1 MSFQKRGEESAARPE
16 TRSVWVWAWLE
27 RLWQDL
33 RYARR
38 MLAKNPGFTM
48 VAVLSLGIG
57 IGANS
62 AMFSLAD
69 ALLLRPLPVLR
80 PSEVVTVASHST
92 NTSFIVDRL
101 GWLSYREY
109 LDYRANSKSFKGL
122 VAFHLDT
129 FGFSPAPDALPHMRM
144 GMLVTGD
151 FFRVMGV
158 EPELGRSFRPDEDQV
173 EGRDAVVVL
182 GHDFWEKEF
191 AADRSMIGRKVR
203 LNGTD
208 FTVIGIAP
216 APFTGMD
223 TIVRPAFFV
232 PVMMWRRIASSSG
245 SNMLEARDQRVFTV
259 KGRLRP
265 GVTMAQAQ
273 AELGVIAK
281 SLERTYPVTNR
292 NQSVVLRTELEARF
306 NQGQENVRLIGL
318 LIGLS
323 LTVLLVACANVA
335 CLLLSRA
342 RVRSREISMRLAIGA
357 GRPRLIRQLLTES
370 LLIALAGGVLGLGVA
385 SVGVA
390 FFNRLTFESDLPV
403 VLSVQLDQR
412 VMLVSLILSL
422 ASTLVFGLTPA
433 VQTTRTDLASAL
445 RTAGADAPGRKR
457 LWGRNLLVVG
467 QVAMSLLLLTVAT
480 LVFQAFRNDMA
491 QGPGFRT
498 DHRLLMSFDPRLI
511 RYTDQQ
517 TKQFFQQVVERAR
530 AVAGVKSAA
539 LTYVTPMDGATLD
552 GATILPEGYRYP
564 PGQENVNLFSNT
576 VDENYFRTLGVPIV
590 RGRGFRTSDTA
601 ATPRVAVVNEE
612 LAKHYW
618 PGQDPIGKRFRLDN
632 QNGPWVEIVG
642 VAKQGKYFWVGEPP
656 SEFLYFPLAQKPE
669 PRMTL
674 VAESFG
680 DPAALATPLREVV
693 RNLDA
698 NQPVYDVR
706 VMEEYFQNRAM
717 AGPNL
722 IIQTVAAIGVMGLVL
737 AMVGLY
743 GLVAY
748 SASRRTREIGI
759 RMAIGAPRGAVLRMV
774 MRQGLVL
781 GLSGVAV
788 GLAASYGIAKVLTR
802 VMAGMDADASAFL
815 LVAPALL
822 VVTMLAAYIPA
833 RRASMVDPMKA
844 LHYD

>member
-1 MSFQKRGEESAARPE
+1 MSFQRRGEESSVWQE

-33 RYARR
+33 RYGRR

-80 PSEVVTVASHST
+80 PGEVVTVGSHST
-92 NTSFIVDRL
+92 NTAFILDRL
-101 GWLSYREY
+101 GWLSYRDY
-109 LDYRANSKSFKGL
+109 LDYRANGKSFNGL

-129 FGFSPAPDALPHMRM
+129 FGFSAAPEALPHMKM

-191 AADRSMIGRKVR
+191 AADRSVIGRKVR

-208 FTVIGIAP
+208 FTVVGIAP

-232 PVMMWRRIASSSG
+232 PVMMWQRIASSSG
-245 SNMLEARDQRVFTV
+245 ANLLEARDQRVFTV
-259 KGRLRP
+259 KGRLKS
-265 GVTMAQAQ
+265 GVTMGQAQ

-281 SLERTYPVTNR
+281 SLERAYPATNR

-306 NQGQENVRLIGL
+306 NQGQENVKLIGM
-318 LIGLS
+318 LIVLS
-323 LTVLLVACANVA
+323 LAVLLVACANVA
-335 CLLLSRA
+335 SLLLSRS
-342 RVRSREISMRLAIGA
+342 RVRSREIAMRLAIGA
-357 GRPRLIRQLLTES
+357 GRLRLVRQLLTES
-370 LLIALAGGVLGLGVA
+370 LLIAIGGGLLGLGVA
-385 SVGVA
+385 NAGVA
-390 FFNRLTFESDLPV
+390 FFNRLTFESDLPI

-412 VMLVSLILSL
+412 VMLVSLVLSL
-422 ASTLVFGLTPA
+422 LSTLAFGLAPA
-433 VQTTRTDLASAL
+433 VQLTRTDLAGAL
-445 RTAGADAPGRKR
+445 RTAGADTPARKR

-467 QVAMSLLLLTVAT
+467 QVAVSLLLLTVAT
-480 LVFQAFRNDMA
+480 LVFRGFRNDMA
-491 QGPGFRT
+491 AGPGFRT
-498 DHRLLMSFDPRLI
+498 DHRLLMSFDPRLV
-511 RYTDQQ
+511 RYTDRQ
-517 TKQFFQQVVERAR
+517 TQQFFRQLVERAR
-530 AVAGVKSAA
+530 AVAGVKSAT
-539 LTYVTPMDGATLD
+539 LTFVTPMDGATLD
-552 GATILPEGYRYP
+552 GATILPEGYHFP
-564 PGQENVNLFSNT
+564 PGTENANLFSNT
-576 VDENYFRTLGVPIV
+576 VDENYFATLGVPIV
-590 RGRGFRTSDTA
+590 RGRGFRASDTA
-601 ATPRVAVVNEE
+601 TTPRVAVVNEE

-618 PGQDPIGKRFRLDN
+618 PGQDPLGKRFRLDN
-632 QNGPWVEIVG
+632 QKGPWVEIVG
-642 VAKQGKYFWVGEPP
+642 VAKQGKYFWLGEPP
-656 SEFLYFPLAQKPE
+656 TEFLYFPMAQNPRF
-669 PRMTL
+669 RMTL

-680 DPAALATPLREVV
+680 DPAALASPLRETV
-693 RNLDA
+693 RSLDA

-717 AGPNL
+717 SGPNL
-722 IIQTVAAIGVMGLVL
+722 LIQTVAAMGLMGLVL

-759 RMAIGAPRGAVLRMV
+759 RMAIGAQRSAVLRMV

-781 GLSGVAV
+781 GLSGVGV
-788 GLAASYGIAKVLTR
+788 GLVASYGAARVLTH
-802 VMAGMDADASAFL
+802 VMEGTETGIFVFL

-822 VVTMLAAYIPA
+822 VLTMFAAYIPA
-833 RRASMVDPMKA
+833 RRASLVDPVKA
-844 LHYD
+844 LHYE

>member
-1 MSFQKRGEESAARPE
+1 MSFQRRGEGSAARLE
-16 TRSVWVWAWLE
+16 ARSVWALAWLE

-33 RYARR
+33 RYGRR
-38 MLAKNPGFTM
+38 MLAKNPGFTL

-69 ALLLRPLPVLR
+69 ALLLRPLPVPR
-80 PSEVVTVASHST
+80 PGEVLTVASHST
-92 NTSFIVDRL
+92 NPSFVLDRL
-101 GWLSYREY
+101 GWLSYRDY
-109 LDYRANSKSFKGL
+109 LDYRANSKSFNGL

-129 FGFSPAPDALPHMRM
+129 FGFSPTADALPHMRM

-191 AADRSMIGRKVR
+191 QADPSVIGRKVR

-208 FTVIGIAP
+208 FTVIGVAP

-223 TIVRPAFFV
+223 TIVRPSFFV
-232 PVMMWRRIASSSG
+232 PAMMWQRITSSSG
-245 SNMLEARDQRVFTV
+245 ANMLEGRDQRVFTV
-259 KGRLRP
+259 KGRLKP
-265 GVTMAQAQ
+265 GVTMVLAQ

-281 SLERTYPVTNR
+281 SLERAYPATNR
-292 NQSVVLRTELEARF
+292 NQTVVLRTELEARF

-323 LTVLLVACANVA
+323 LPVLLVACANVA

-357 GRPRLIRQLLTES
+357 GRLRLIRQLLTES

-390 FFNRLTFESDLPV
+390 FFNRLTFESDLPLV
-403 VLSVQLDQR
+403 VSVQLDQR
-412 VMLVSLILSL
+412 VLLVSLALSL
-422 ASTLVFGLTPA
+422 FSTLAFGLTPA
-433 VQTTRTDLASAL
+433 VQSTRTDLASAL
-445 RTAGADAPGRKR
+445 RTAGADTPGRKR

-480 LVFQAFRNDMA
+480 LVFRAFRNDMA
-491 QGPGFRT
+491 AGPGFRT
-498 DHRLLMSFDPRLI
+498 DHLLLMSFDPRLV
-511 RYTDQQ
+511 RYTDLQ
-517 TKQFFQQVVERAR
+517 TQQFFQQVAERAR
-530 AVAGVKSAA
+530 AVSGVKSAA
-539 LTYVTPMDGATLD
+539 LTFVIPMDGASVD
-552 GATILPEGYRYP
+552 AATILPEGYHFP
-564 PGQENVNLFSNT
+564 PGTENANLFSNT
-576 VDENYFRTLGVPIV
+576 VDENYFGTLGVPIV
-590 RGRGFRTSDTA
+590 RGRGFRRSDTA
-601 ATPRVAVVNEE
+601 KTPRVAVVNEE

-618 PGQDPIGKRFRLDN
+618 PGQDPLGKRFRLDN
-632 QNGPWVEIVG
+632 SNGPWVEIVG
-642 VAKQGKYFWVGEPP
+642 VAKQGKYLWIGEPP
-656 SEFLYFPLAQKPE
+656 TEFLYFPLAQKPE

-674 VAESFG
+674 IAESFG

-693 RNLDA
+693 RRLDS

-717 AGPNL
+717 TGPNL
-722 IIQTVAAIGVMGLVL
+722 IIQTVAAIGMMGLVL

-748 SASRRTREIGI
+748 SAGRRTREIGI
-759 RMAIGAPRGAVLRMV
+759 RMAIGAQRSAVLRMV

-781 GLSGVAV
+781 GLSGVGV
-788 GLAASYGIAKVLTR
+788 GLVASYGVAKVLTN
-802 VMAGMDADASAFL
+802 VMAGMEVDAVAFI
-815 LVAPALL
+815 LVAPTLIG
-822 VVTMLAAYIPA
+822 VTILAAYIPA
-833 RRASMVDPMKA
+833 RRASLVDPMKA
-844 LHYD
+844 LHYE

>member
-1 MSFQKRGEESAARPE
+1 MSIQKREGEPAARQQ
-16 TRSVWVWAWLE
+16 TRSVWAWSWLE
-27 RLWQDL
+27 RLGQDL
-33 RYARR
+33 RYGRR
-38 MLAKNPGFTM
+38 MLAKNPGFTL

-69 ALLLRPLPVLR
+69 ALLLRPLPVPR

-92 NTSFIVDRL
+92 NTNFFLDRL
-101 GWLSYREY
+101 GWLSYRDY
-109 LDYRANSKSFKGL
+109 LDYHTNNKSFEGL

-129 FGFSPAPDALPHMRM
+129 FGFSPAPDALPHMKM
-144 GMLVTGD
+144 GMLVTGG

-191 AADRSMIGRKVR
+191 AADSSVIGRKVR

-208 FTVIGIAP
+208 FTVIGVAP
-216 APFTGMD
+216 AAFTGMD
-223 TIVRPAFFV
+223 TVVRPSFFV
-232 PVMMWRRIASSSG
+232 PVMMWQRIASSS
-245 SNMLEARDQRVFTV
+245 SANMLEGRDQRVFTV
-259 KGRLRP
+259 KGRLKP

-281 SLERTYPVTNR
+281 SLDRAYPATNR

-306 NQGQENVRLIGL
+306 NQGQENVKLIGM

-323 LTVLLVACANVA
+323 LAVLLVACANVA
-335 CLLLSRA
+335 CLLLSRT
-342 RVRSREISMRLAIGA
+342 RVRAREIAMRLAIGA

-370 LLIALAGGVLGLGVA
+370 LLIALAGGALGVA
-385 SVGVA
+385 VASAGVA
-390 FFNRLTFESDLPV
+390 FFNQLKFDSDLPV
-403 VLSVQLDQR
+403 VVSVQLDQR
-412 VMLVSLILSL
+412 VMLVSLALSL
-422 ASTLVFGLTPA
+422 FSTLVFGLTPA
-433 VQTTRTDLASAL
+433 VQTTRTDLASSL
-445 RTAGADAPGRKR
+445 RTAGADTPGRKR

-467 QVAMSLLLLTVAT
+467 QVAVSLMLLTVAT
-480 LVFQAFRNDMA
+480 LVFRAFRNDLA

-498 DHRLLMSFDPRLI
+498 DHLLLMSFDPRLVK
-511 RYTDQQ
+511 YSDQQ
-517 TKQFFQQVVERAR
+517 TQQFLQQVTERAR
-530 AVAGVKSAA
+530 AVAGVKSVA
-539 LTYVTPMDGATLD
+539 LTYVTPMDGSTLD
-552 GATILPEGYRYP
+552 AATILPEGYRFP
-564 PGQENVNLFSNT
+564 PGTENVNLFANT
-576 VDENYFRTLGVPIV
+576 VDENYFGTLGVPIV
-590 RGRGFRTSDTA
+590 RGRGFQTSDTA
-601 ATPRVAVVNEE
+601 KAPRVAAVNEE

-632 QNGPWVEIVG
+632 QKGPWVEIVG
-642 VAKQGKYFWVGEPP
+642 VAKQGKYFWLGEPP

-680 DPAALATPLREVV
+680 DPAALATPLREMV
-693 RNLDA
+693 RGLDA

-706 VMEEYFQNRAM
+706 VMQDYFQNRVMTA
-717 AGPNL
+717 PNL
-722 IIQTVAAIGVMGLVL
+722 IIQSVAAIGLMGLIL

-759 RMAIGAPRGAVLRMV
+759 RMAIGAQRSTVLRMV

-781 GLSGVAV
+781 GLSGVGV
-788 GLAASYGIAKVLTR
+788 GLLASYGVAKVLTN
-802 VMAGMDADASAFL
+802 VMAGMEADVFSFL
-815 LVAPALL
+815 LVAPTLL
-822 VVTMLAAYIPA
+822 VLTMLAAYIPA
-833 RRASMVDPMKA
+833 RRASMVDPVKA
-844 LHYD
+844 LHYE

>member
-1 MSFQKRGEESAARPE
+1 
-16 TRSVWVWAWLE
+16 
-27 RLWQDL
+27 
-33 RYARR
+33 

-80 PSEVVTVASHST
+80 PGEVVTVGSHST
-92 NTSFIVDRL
+92 NTAFILDRL
-101 GWLSYREY
+101 GWLSYRDY
-109 LDYRANSKSFKGL
+109 LDYRANGKSFNGL

-129 FGFSPAPDALPHMRM
+129 FGFSAAPEALPHMKM

-191 AADRSMIGRKVR
+191 AADRSVIGRKVR

-208 FTVIGIAP
+208 FTVVGIAP

-232 PVMMWRRIASSSG
+232 PVMMWQRIASSSG
-245 SNMLEARDQRVFTV
+245 ANLLEARDQRVFTV
-259 KGRLRP
+259 KGRLKS
-265 GVTMAQAQ
+265 GVTMGQAQ

-281 SLERTYPVTNR
+281 SLERAYPATNR

-306 NQGQENVRLIGL
+306 NQGQENVKLIGM
-318 LIGLS
+318 LIVLS
-323 LTVLLVACANVA
+323 LAVLLVACANVA
-335 CLLLSRA
+335 SLLLSRS
-342 RVRSREISMRLAIGA
+342 RVRSREIAMRLAIGA
-357 GRPRLIRQLLTES
+357 GRLRLVRQLLTES
-370 LLIALAGGVLGLGVA
+370 LLIAIGGGLLGLGVA
-385 SVGVA
+385 NAGVA
-390 FFNRLTFESDLPV
+390 FFNRLTFESDLPI

-412 VMLVSLILSL
+412 VMLVSLVLSL
-422 ASTLVFGLTPA
+422 LSTLAFGLAPA
-433 VQTTRTDLASAL
+433 VQLTRTDLAGAL
-445 RTAGADAPGRKR
+445 RTAGADTPARKR

-467 QVAMSLLLLTVAT
+467 QVAVSLLLLTVAT
-480 LVFQAFRNDMA
+480 LVFRGFRNDMA
-491 QGPGFRT
+491 AGPGFRT
-498 DHRLLMSFDPRLI
+498 DHRLLMSFDPRLV
-511 RYTDQQ
+511 RYTDRQ
-517 TKQFFQQVVERAR
+517 TQQFFRQLVERAR
-530 AVAGVKSAA
+530 AVAGVKSAT
-539 LTYVTPMDGATLD
+539 LTFVTPMDGATLD
-552 GATILPEGYRYP
+552 GATILPEGYHFP
-564 PGQENVNLFSNT
+564 PGTENANLFSNT
-576 VDENYFRTLGVPIV
+576 VDENYFATLGVPIV
-590 RGRGFRTSDTA
+590 RGRGFRASDTA
-601 ATPRVAVVNEE
+601 TTPRVAVVNEE

-618 PGQDPIGKRFRLDN
+618 PGQDPLGKRFRLDN
-632 QNGPWVEIVG
+632 QKGPWVEIVG
-642 VAKQGKYFWVGEPP
+642 VAKQGKYFWLGEPP
-656 SEFLYFPLAQKPE
+656 TEFLYFPMAQNPRF
-669 PRMTL
+669 RMTL

-680 DPAALATPLREVV
+680 DPAALASPLRETV
-693 RNLDA
+693 RSLDA

-717 AGPNL
+717 SGPNL
-722 IIQTVAAIGVMGLVL
+722 LIQTVAAMGLMGLVL

-759 RMAIGAPRGAVLRMV
+759 RMAIGAQRSAVLRMV

-781 GLSGVAV
+781 GLSGVGV
-788 GLAASYGIAKVLTR
+788 GLVASYGAARVLTH
-802 VMAGMDADASAFL
+802 VMEGTETGIFVFL

-822 VVTMLAAYIPA
+822 VLTMFAAYIPA
-833 RRASMVDPMKA
+833 RRASLVDPVKA
-844 LHYD
+844 LHYE